1 MKCEIRTLALTKRV
15 AKALPHK
22 DFSHEYIPH
31 AVGYVRPTAL
41 GKTPYSNKFM
51 LVQLVDSAFWCSVSY
66 NAPKELNLAEITL
79 Y

>member
-22 DFSHEYIPH
+22 DFSHEYIPNI
-31 AVGYVRPTAL
+31 VGYVLPQAMGRQ
-41 GKTPYSNKFM
+41 YWQKFV

-66 NAPKELNLAEITL
+66 AAPKELGLDEITL